1 MTVKTSKGY
10 KGVGMDGLIA
20 VWYAMNTHKNLA
32 DYHRDARLIS
42 ESVPEG
48 AAVLEVAP
56 GPGYLS
62 IELARL
68 GKQTVSAL
76 DISPTFV
83 EMVRANA
90 KEAGVA
96 VDVRQGDVAYMP
108 FEAGTFDFIY
118 CRAAFKNFAQPV
130 QALDDMYRVL
140 KPGGKASI
148 VDLRGDVSP
157 ETVNKHVDDMG
168 LDGLNR
174 LMTKWAFKF
183 MLIKRAYTKAQF
195 QNFVAQSKFKT
206 CQIEEDDIGLE
217 IKLQK

>member
-20 VWYAMNTHKNLA
+20 VWYAKNTHKNLA
-32 DYHRDARLIS
+32 DYHRDARRIS
-42 ESVPEG
+42 ESVPQG